1 MFSRFR
7 IGNQVVHPEISY
19 IDAPEI
25 MTSTNQPI
33 SFDVTISDTIELS
46 NVTSI
51 ELPYVRVLDSDD
63 KTIKVSGNKLLSASL
78 PNLELIKYHAC
89 RDMFSG
95 CTSLATVNLS
105 NLKEI
110 VGENGCT
117 SMFERCTGL
126 ATIDLSNL
134 ITILDGYQACYQMF
148 FGCTGLTSVD
158 LSNLTTIAGREICYE
173 MFYNCTSL
181 STIDL
186 SSLTEISGGQYNG
199 EEACS
204 WMFYGCTSLASANLS
219 SLESIFTLGC
229 YHMFDKC
236 SSLTTVD
243 LSSLATIY
251 AQGCESMFEDCTS
264 LKTLYFPALN
274 SHSFDHDVTETA
286 FSNMLNGCTG
296 VTVHFPS
303 NLQSI
308 IGDWYDV
315 THGFGGTNTTVL
327 FDLPATN

>member
-19 IDAPEI
+19 TDAPEI

-33 SFDVTISDTIELS
+33 SFDVTISDTIDLQ
-46 NVTSI
+46 NITSI

-78 PNLELIKYHAC
+78 PNLETIEYHAC
-89 RDMFSG
+89 QDMFSG
-95 CTSLATVNLS
+95 STSLTTANLS

-117 SMFERCTGL
+117 SMFERCTSL
-126 ATIDLSNL
+126 ATIDLSSL
-134 ITILDGYQACYQMF
+134 TTILDGYQACYQMF
-148 FGCTGLTSVD
+148 YGCTGLTTID
-158 LSNLTTIAGREICYE
+158 LSNLTTIAGREICSY
-173 MFYNCTSL
+173 MFYGCTGL
-181 STIDL
+181 TTIDL
-186 SSLTEISGGQYNG
+186 SNLAEISGGQYNG

-204 WMFYGCTSLASANLS
+204 WMFEGCTSLTTADLS

-229 YHMFDKC
+229 YHMFDGC

-251 AQGCESMFEDCTS
+251 TQGCEAMFDGCTS

-274 SHSFDHDVTETA
+274 SHSFDHDITETA
-286 FSNMLNGCTG
+286 FSGMLYGVTGC
-296 VTVHFPS
+296 TVHFPS

-308 IGDWYDV
+308 IGGRADV
-315 THGFGGTNTTVL
+315 TSGFDGTNTTVL